1 MFNFFRRP
9 DPLTFEQIRAETD
22 RLRALI
28 GAPADLCPLSPA
40 MRGDGSPFLRI
51 VADGYIYANEER
63 GHVYNERKTQDLD
76 KLLYWIMKDI
86 THSMASE
93 YELANRVPKTD
104 FRRMLFAKDLELL
117 GSLKPEW
124 RERKQREYDAVLAQY
139 PFNDEIGY
147 KAA

>member
-9 DPLTFEQIRAETD
+9 KMLTFEQIRAETD

-40 MRGDGSPFLRI
+40 MRGDGSPFLRV

-76 KLLYWIMKDI
+76 ELLYWIMKNI
-86 THSMASE
+86 TFSMAVD
-93 YELANRVPKTD
+93 YEVANRVPKTD

>member
-9 DPLTFEQIRAETD
+9 KMLTFEQICVGTD

-28 GAPADLCPLSPA
+28 GAPADLCLLSPA

-76 KLLYWIMKDI
+76 ELLYWIMKDI
-86 THSMASE
+86 TFSMAVD
-93 YELANRVPKTD
+93 YEVANRVLHAD
-104 FRRMLFAKDLELL
+104 FRRLLFAKDLELL

-139 PFNDEIGY
+139 PFNDEI
-147 KAA
+147 

>member
-1 MFNFFRRP
+1 M
-9 DPLTFEQIRAETD
+9 LIFEQIHAETD
-22 RLRALI
+22 CLRALI
-28 GAPADLCPLSPA
+28 GAPDNVCPLLSSPF
-40 MRGDGSPFLRI
+40 GDGSPFLRI

>member
-9 DPLTFEQIRAETD
+9 KMLTFEQIRAETD

-40 MRGDGSPFLRI
+40 MRGDGSPFLRV

-76 KLLYWIMKDI
+76 ELLYWIMKDI
-86 THSMASE
+86 TRSMASE

>member
-1 MFNFFRRP
+1 MFNFFHRP
-9 DPLTFEQIRAETD
+9 KMLTFEQIRAETD
-22 RLRALI
+22 RLRTLI

-40 MRGDGSPFLRI
+40 MRGDGSPFLRV

-76 KLLYWIMKDI
+76 ELLYWIMKDI
-86 THSMASE
+86 TRSMASE